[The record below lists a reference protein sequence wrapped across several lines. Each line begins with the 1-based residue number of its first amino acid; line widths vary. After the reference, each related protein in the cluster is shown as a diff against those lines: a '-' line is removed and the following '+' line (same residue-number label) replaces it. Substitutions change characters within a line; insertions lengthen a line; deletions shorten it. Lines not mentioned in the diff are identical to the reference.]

1 MSTKVRNRILVVAAT
16 TLLLGGGATASA
28 LAALSGSASGSVSV
42 FVPAAMNE
50 HELCVS
56 STSAGTTCRDVPG
69 APAVTLNVEFAAD
82 ASVTPPDASVAR
94 CPGGA
99 VVTLASGG
107 GTLSGSATVTGALLS
122 AATVPIAQ
130 TKAGEGVVVSYCDKG

>member
-28 LAALSGSASGSVSV
+28 LALSGSAGGSVSV

-82 ASVTPPDASVAR
+82 ASVSPPDASVAR